1 MANEGRNGRSD
12 AAKRIPERLREGFGA
27 YEIAGQEKPT
37 ERRVRQIV
45 AEAVEGREALE
56 SAVHA
61 VGAPIRRENRASG
74 HSRRLKP

>member
-1 MANEGRNGRSD
+1 MDEATPRS
-12 AAKRIPERLREGFGA
+12 AFRSGCAGFGA

-74 HSRRLKP
+74 HSRRLIP